1 MKKNI
6 RQDENDRRGRE
17 GEWVGGVYSV
27 QINTSSQKPPSVP
40 FSKFFSHESDLHIVN
55 YAIMHLPLL

>member
-1 MKKNI
+1 MG
-6 RQDENDRRGRE
+6 GRE
-17 GEWVGGVYSV
+17 GEWYSV

-55 YAIMHLPLL
+55 YAIMHLPVL